1 MLVWLGERRLSED
14 LITLREASKQCGLS
28 TSHLRLLAKTGRLE
42 ARKMGRDWVTT
53 AEAVE
58 RYMADTYLRSRN
70 PYKSREPTPKN

>member
-1 MLVWLGERRLSED
+1 MPVWPGAQQLSEN
-14 LITLREASKQCGLS
+14 LITLREASKQSGLS
-28 TSHLRLLAKTGRLE
+28 MSHLRLLAKTGRLQ